1 MLAVFQVLSDFVIQ
15 KNLQV
20 HLFNMAVLNQ
30 DYDYINIDLR

>member
-1 MLAVFQVLSDFVIQ
+1 MLAVFQVLSVRK